1 MVCNGHQH
9 SESGLSKIF
18 IGLAFLG
25 ILVSLG
31 SAFFYLMRDKGRSNK
46 TVKALAIRVGLSI
59 LLFLSLLV
67 AHRYGLIE
75 SGGIRY

>member
-1 MVCNGHQH
+1 M
-9 SESGLSKIF
+9 
-18 IGLAFLG
+18 
-25 ILVSLG
+25 VSLG
-31 SAFFYLMRDKGRSNK
+31 SAFFYLMRDKGRSNN

-75 SGGIRY
+75 STGIRY